1 MLSKKD
7 MEAGD
12 QARYTQNDDCYY
24 DYKVT
29 ASACHESDGDSNSDA
44 KHDDAPL
51 KGQEEALAWSPRCTE
66 RDSTL
71 TDNSNTIAATIPSCN
86 ELQMEYKQAPIS
98 MTKHELGYRVNK
110 NDC

>member
-66 RDSTL
+66 HDNSTL
-71 TDNSNTIAATIPSCN
+71 PEKDTTAATLTSCN
-86 ELQMEYKQAPIS
+86 EQQMEQENEPIL
-98 MTKHELGYRVNK
+98 M
-110 NDC
+110 